1 MVDYSVYLV
10 TGRDLLPAGKDFFE
24 TLEQSLQGGVTMV
37 QIREKRADTAE
48 FLEICQRAK
57 SICDQYKV
65 PLLVNDR
72 VDIALAINA
81 SGVHVGQ
88 TDMPIAITRKLLPKD
103 AIIGASCNNL
113 EEVQKALTDGADY
126 IGIGAVWATTTKTLD
141 KPVVGVRN
149 VGAMLE
155 MLDGTRMKA
164 VAIGGIKSTNLL
176 RTLHGSVSRT
186 NHALDGIA
194 IVSEIMA
201 SKQPKEA
208 ATKLRDI
215 IQHFRDSRSIER
227 GLCMSDSY
235 AVEQILDGII
245 HLFER
250 MKVVNPLVHQ
260 ITNNVAIA
268 QSANVTI
275 SIGASPIMATTA
287 QEMSDLAKICDAL
300 LVNIGTLTHGPYE
313 GMLQAGSCMN
323 SHRKPI
329 VFDPVGVGAT
339 NFRKES
345 VNEILN
351 TWQTSVIKGN
361 AGELAALAGS
371 AEVESRGVDSI
382 GSGFNDPVTFVRN
395 LARKERCIVAL
406 TGKTDYVSD
415 GVTVAILRNGHGLL
429 GRITGSGCITG
440 SCIAS
445 YCAVASRSFDVDEG
459 RLATGNMFLGTIAG
473 ILVLTIAAEIAAT
486 RGDVKGPGTFF
497 SALLDELT
505 LLTPEVIKQHA
516 SVQVA

>member
-10 TGRDLLPAGKDFFE
+10 TGRDLLPPGK
-24 TLEQSLQGGVTMV
+24 GGVTVV
-37 QIREKRADTAE
+37 QIREKTADTAE

-72 VDIALAINA
+72 VDIALAVNA
-81 SGVHVGQ
+81 HGVHVGQ
-88 TDMPIAITRKLLPKD
+88 TDMPIAIVRKLLPKG
-103 AIIGASCNNL
+103 AIIGASCNNE
-113 EEVQKALTDGADY
+113 EEVKKALADGADY
-126 IGIGAVWATTTKTLD
+126 IGIGAVWATTTKALD

-155 MLDGTRMKA
+155 LLDGTPLKA
-164 VAIGGIKSTNLL
+164 VAIGGIKATNLL

-186 NHALDGIA
+186 NHALDGVA

-201 SKQPKEA
+201 SPQPKEA
-208 ATKLRDI
+208 ATRLRGI
-215 IQHFRDSRSIER
+215 IQQFRNSRSIQR
-227 GLCMSDSY
+227 AFASSDNGY
-235 AVEQILDGII
+235 NTEQISNGVA
-245 HLFER
+245 HLFEH
-250 MKVVNPLVHQ
+250 MKTISPLVHQ

-268 QSANVTI
+268 QSANITI

-287 QEMSDLAKICDAL
+287 QEMHDLAKICDAL

-313 GMLQAGSCMN
+313 GMLKAGSCMN
-323 SHRKPI
+323 SHQKPI

-339 NFRKES
+339 AFRKES

-361 AGELAALAGS
+361 AGELAAMAGS
-371 AEVESRGVDSI
+371 REVESRGVDSV
-382 GSGFNDPVTFVRN
+382 GNGFKDPVAFVRN
-395 LARKERCIVAL
+395 LARKERCVIAL
-406 TGKTDYVSD
+406 TGKIDYVSD
-415 GVTVAILRNGHGLL
+415 GECVVILQNGHELL

-445 YCAVASRSFDVDEG
+445 YCAVASRLAGIQEG
-459 RLATGNMFLGTIAG
+459 VLVSGDIFLGTVAG
-473 ILVLTIAAEIAAT
+473 ILVLNVAAELAAA
-486 RGDVKGPGTFF
+486 RSDVKGPGTFF
-497 SALLDELT
+497 PALLDELAALT
-505 LLTPEVIKQHA
+505 LEDVKQRMNIQIA
-516 SVQVA
+516 